1 MTTPYAGDDV
11 ADSRSRVERAE
22 EMLGRLGERIGGTVA
37 GATRPVRNVAGSD
50 ADGAARPAVDRA
62 EVVVSR
68 LEETI
73 GAYAT
78 VIGRRLQRLA
88 ARAREEA
95 EDIWAEAQHV
105 RAERGRHATEPGTGE
120 SVRAD

>member
-1 MTTPYAGDDV
+1 MTTPYADDDV
-11 ADSRSRVERAE
+11 RTGRSRVERAE
-22 EMLGRLGERIGGTVA
+22 EMLGRLGERIGGTMA
-37 GATRPVRNVAGSD
+37 GATRPVRSMAESG
-50 ADGAARPAVDRA
+50 ADGDVRPAVVRA
-62 EVVVSR
+62 EAVVSR
-68 LEETI
+68 LEDTI

-105 RAERGRHATEPGTGE
+105 RSERGRRATEPEAGE
-120 SVRAD
+120 TDRAD